1 MSSVALVVQ
10 HALKA
15 LSQNLQVAI
24 FAPPFSASDKFDIY
38 IYIISWFEPMSIPK
52 ITFLFNDVHSNHT
65 TGVLLD

>member
-38 IYIISWFEPMSIPK
+38 IY
-52 ITFLFNDVHSNHT
+52 N
-65 TGVLLD
+65 LLVRTHVYTENNLSL